1 LEFIPNVAKI
11 INYDILPMPLYKT
24 LTLASDVKILIWQVS
39 ESESELSE
47 GITLTPHCQNRM
59 DGMKS
64 ELHRRA
70 FLSIRHLMA
79 EAGYVDQ
86 DLYYDEFGK
95 PHLKDGNRISITHSN
110 NFTGIIV
117 SSDIEVGI
125 DIEMQREKILRI
137 AHKFTPIEEY
147 STIANRDALIRKLTI
162 VWGAKEALYKIY
174 AEPGLS
180 FMHHIDVK
188 DFSFEDDRTTAG
200 ILYKGDESFYEIE
213 FLEFEGFTCVYA
225 VASNNL
231 KP

>member
-1 LEFIPNVAKI
+1 
-11 INYDILPMPLYKT
+11 MPLYNT
-24 LTLASDVKILIWQVS
+24 LTVNPSIKAYLWQVT

-47 GITLTPHCQNRM
+47 GISLTSHCQSRM

-79 EAGYVDQ
+79 EAGYVDT
-86 DLYYDEFGK
+86 DLFYDDSGK
-95 PHLKDGNRISITHSN
+95 PHLKDGNKISITHSN
-110 NFTGIIV
+110 HFTGIIV
-117 SSDIEVGI
+117 SSDVEVGI

-188 DFSFEDDRTTAG
+188 DFSFEDDCTTAG

-225 VASNNL
+225 L
-231 KP
+231 KVD